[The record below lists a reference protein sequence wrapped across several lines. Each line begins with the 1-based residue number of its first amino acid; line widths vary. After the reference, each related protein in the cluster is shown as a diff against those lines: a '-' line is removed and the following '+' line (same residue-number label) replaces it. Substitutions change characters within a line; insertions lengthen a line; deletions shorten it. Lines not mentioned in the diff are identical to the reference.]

1 MKPRY
6 WIYLFLIVVVGYFT
20 AMLLELRVLLLV
32 SKPLILLSLLGYFL
46 SSTKK
51 YTGSLSVLMALAL
64 LFSAVGDSLLLFD
77 QTDPRFF
84 ILGLLAFL
92 TAHIFYIISF
102 HRIIKKEALTVR
114 WPAAVLVAIYYGW
127 LIAILLPHLG
137 PLKLPVVVYGIIISF
152 MLFLAMQLYLLRDH
166 RIGQFLLTGAVLFVA
181 SDSILA
187 YTRFCRPI
195 VLGGW
200 LVMSSYILAQ
210 WLLVKGCCLYLINA
224 VPPAT
229 NPDE

>member
-1 MKPRY
+1 M
-6 WIYLFLIVVVGYFT
+6 VAGYFT

-46 SSTKK
+46 SVTNR
-51 YTGSLSVLMALAL
+51 YTSALKILLALAF
-64 LFSAVGDSLLLFD
+64 LFSAAGDSLLLFD
-77 QTDPRFF
+77 QANPRFF

-92 TAHIFYIISF
+92 IAHIFYIISF

-137 PLKLPVVVYGIIISF
+137 PLKIPVVIYGIVISF

-187 YTRFCRPI
+187 YTRFCRPL
-195 VLGGW
+195 VLGSW

-210 WLLVKGCCLYLINA
+210 WLLVKGCCLYLITA
-224 VPPAT
+224 GSTATPPAK
-229 NPDE
+229 